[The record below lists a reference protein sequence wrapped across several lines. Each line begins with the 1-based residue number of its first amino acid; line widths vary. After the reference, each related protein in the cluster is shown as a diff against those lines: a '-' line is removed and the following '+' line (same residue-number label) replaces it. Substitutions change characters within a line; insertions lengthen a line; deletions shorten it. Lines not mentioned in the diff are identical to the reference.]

1 MSDKLKEN
9 MSALVDGE
17 LEIRSA
23 SETIDMMVD
32 DDALRV
38 RWSRYHLVR
47 DVLRHKAYPDAGG
60 DLSERVRSLMADEPL
75 HFPDRSGAQRWRGAL
90 KPLAGVALAA
100 SVAVVA
106 VLAVRSQGPLPGDA
120 DGEAARA
127 PRVATSAPLV
137 RAATPVSV
145 APAPR
150 VVRAEVPAAGLRRL
164 QWSTSE
170 PAVAN
175 RLNGYLVK
183 HSEYTVGAMKGM
195 HPYAR
200 IVGYDSTGQ
209 R

>member
-1 MSDKLKEN
+1 MSEVLKEN

-17 LEIRSA
+17 LAHRSA
-23 SETIDMMVD
+23 SETIDLLLENEV
-32 DDALRV
+32 LRV

-47 DVLRHKAYPDAGG
+47 DVLRHKAYPDAGTEVSDRLRG
-60 DLSERVRSLMADEPL
+60 CMADEPL
-75 HFPDRSGAQRWRGAL
+75 HFPDRRGAGRWRGAL

-106 VLAVRSQGPLPGDA
+106 VLAVRSQGPLPGEA
-120 DGEAARA
+120 DGAATPA
-127 PRVATSAPLV
+127 AQIATSAPLV
-137 RAATPVSV
+137 PAGSTAAVTPVARLV
-145 APAPR
+145 Q
-150 VVRAEVPAAGLRRL
+150 AEVPAAGLRRL

-175 RLNGYLVK
+175 RLNGYLVN
-183 HSEYTVGAMKGM
+183 HSEYLGGAVQSI